1 MSRWEGPIDFDK
13 YYGEK
18 EYKKKQQQLEKKEY
32 SKTEKDKMF
41 RDILKYIDDNN
52 LVLYHD
58 LMEDISNSNT
68 DWFNYITFDKNTRKC
83 ILTYIKS
90 KAISKYR

>member
-18 EYKKKQQQLEKKEY
+18 EYKKKQRQLEKKQFSE
-32 SKTEKDKMF
+32 TEKGKMSIE
-41 RDILKYIDDNN
+41 ILKYIDDKNY
-52 LVLYHD
+52 LLYHD
-58 LMEDISNSNT
+58 FMEDISENNT
-68 DWFNYITFDKNTRKC
+68 DWFNYITFDREIKKC

>member
-18 EYKKKQQQLEKKEY
+18 EYKKKQQQLEKNEY

-58 LMEDISNSNT
+58 LMEAISNSNT
-68 DWFNYITFDKNTRKC
+68 DWFNYITFDKNM
-83 ILTYIKS
+83 
-90 KAISKYR
+90 AIIQ